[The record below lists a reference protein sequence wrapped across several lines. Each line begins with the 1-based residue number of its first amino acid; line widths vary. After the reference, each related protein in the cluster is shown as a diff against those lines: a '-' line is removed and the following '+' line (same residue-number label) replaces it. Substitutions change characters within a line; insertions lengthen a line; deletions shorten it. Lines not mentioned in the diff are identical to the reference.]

1 MNGVYKMKSLDEL
14 ETLLK
19 TKCSLDERIIT
30 GIWSTDC
37 LYNPP
42 MNGRVFKYKFIIV
55 QTGCGQGCAYYTDQS
70 YDPEYLENFIGQ
82 DCLNDKIKDIALKVA
97 CLDSLAGRVSYGLK
111 FKELELNGNSYCKLH
126 ARTDLILEEAFNLLG
141 DLHNRKVI
149 NIGVV
154 GDIIKGLLNAGC
166 DVIGSDYDNAIIG
179 KKLFNKAEIFSGNRT
194 LELLKGVD
202 LAIVTGMTI
211 TTHTI
216 DAIIDKCKECNV
228 KLIVYAET
236 GANMGQY
243 YVKRGVNV
251 YLGEMYPFY
260 IFNGIS
266 TIVVTKSE
274 GSNA

>member
-1 MNGVYKMKSLDEL
+1 MKSLEEL

-19 TKCSLDERIIT
+19 VKCNFDERIIT
-30 GIWSTDC
+30 GIWTTDC

-42 MNGRVFKYKFIIV
+42 MNGRIFKYKYIIV
-55 QTGCGQGCAYYTDQS
+55 QTASGQGCAYCTNQS
-70 YDPEYLENFIGQ
+70 YNPDYLESLIGQ
-82 DCLNDKIKDIALKVA
+82 DCLYAKITDTAIKVA
-97 CLDSLAGRVSYGLK
+97 CLDALASRVTYGLN
-111 FKELELNGNSYCKLH
+111 FKVLELNGNSCCKLH
-126 ARTDLILEEAFNLLG
+126 ARTDLILEEAFNLFG
-141 DLHNRKVI
+141 DLHSKKVI

-154 GDIIKGLLNAGC
+154 GDIIKGFLNVGC
-166 DVIGSDYDNAIIG
+166 DVIGSDYDSAIVG
-179 KKLFNKAEIFSGNRT
+179 KKLFNEAIVFNGNRT
-194 LELLKGVD
+194 LELLKEVD
-202 LAIVTGMTI
+202 LAVVTGMTI

-216 DAIIDKCKECNV
+216 DAIIDKCKEYNV

-243 YVKRGVNV
+243 YVNRGVNT

-274 GSNA
+274 GSNV